1 MDWYT
6 PDNYPHID
14 YKYPHWDN
22 NSVYNLCKY
31 FSWDR
36 SYNLNDN
43 CNINLYWVEFYWKTV
58 MNKLDKSMMKCK
70 FYKML
75 DIHCKCHCSG
85 RSLNRNSNINLSR
98 WFIDTRVFWDI
109 GNLWGNCPGPPRIAN
124 RQTPCRQFES
134 STRDTLEHWGQLIK
148 GISHKTGNLEW
159 KCILS
164 CKMNKYLR
172 QCTNSYLYRAHNVV
186 HWRSANASTIGTNLQ
201 QAKLRVSKMFLIV
214 SFSQLYIYMLEK
226 M

>member
-1 MDWYT
+1 M
-6 PDNYPHID
+6 
-14 YKYPHWDN
+14 
-22 NSVYNLCKY
+22 
-31 FSWDR
+31 SWDR
-36 SYNLNDN
+36 SYNPEDN
-43 CNINLYWVEFYWKTV
+43 CHITQYWVEFYWKTV

-70 FYKML
+70 FDNML
-75 DIHCKCHCSG
+75 DIHCKYRCSG

-98 WFIDTRVFWDI
+98 WFIDIRVFWDI
-109 GNLWGNCPGPPRIAN
+109 GNLWGNCPGPPRTAN

-148 GISHKTGNLEW
+148 GISHTTGNLGW

-172 QCTNSYLYRAHNVV
+172 QYINSYLYRAHNVV
-186 HWRSANASTIGTNLQ
+186 HWRSANASTIGTDLQ